1 MKHYEFIDHTAD
13 IGIRVTGE
21 NLPALF
27 ANAGYALFELL
38 IDTHTLIPRQHKEL
52 QFTANDL
59 EELMFSWIHELLA
72 GFIHD
77 SWVCTSFDVSIQN
90 KWSLYSTLEGYQG
103 TMPADLLRYDIKA
116 ITYHELHVAREGDV
130 WMAQLIFDV

>member
-13 IGIRVTGE
+13 IGIRVSGE
-21 NLPALF
+21 NLAALF

-38 IDTHTLIPRQHKEL
+38 VDTHTLIPRQHRQL
-52 QFTANDL
+52 QCTACDL

-77 SWVCTSFDVSIQN
+77 SWTCTCFDVSIRK
-90 KWSLYSTLEGYQG
+90 KWSLCSTLKGFQG
-103 TMPADLLRYDIKA
+103 TIPVHLLRYDIKA
-116 ITYHELHVAREGDV
+116 ITYHDLYVRREDGGWV
-130 WMAQLIFDV
+130 SQLIFDV